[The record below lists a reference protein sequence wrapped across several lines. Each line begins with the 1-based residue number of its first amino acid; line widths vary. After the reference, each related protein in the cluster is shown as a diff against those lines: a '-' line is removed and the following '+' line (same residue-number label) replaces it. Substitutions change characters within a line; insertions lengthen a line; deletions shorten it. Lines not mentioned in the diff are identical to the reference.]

1 MNIRKRRSARSGRAP
16 LPSPGRPSAAGRDE
30 QNRFWRA
37 IARGVSSEEAALEA
51 GVSQPVGTR
60 WFRQAGG
67 MPPAMFRSSAKPLSG
82 RYLSLIEREEIALL
96 KVQGHSIQGIG
107 RRLGRAASTI
117 SRELRRNAATR
128 SGGLEYRATTA
139 QWHADRSAR
148 RPKLTKLALNTT
160 LRTYVE
166 ERLAPWSLALGLG
179 PTSLSAPAIQRFV
192 VQQAPSRSATA
203 SSHNWAS

>member
-1 MNIRKRRSARSGRAP
+1 
-16 LPSPGRPSAAGRDE
+16 
-30 QNRFWRA
+30 
-37 IARGVSSEEAALEA
+37 
-51 GVSQPVGTR
+51 
-60 WFRQAGG
+60 
-67 MPPAMFRSSAKPLSG
+67 
-82 RYLSLIEREEIALL
+82 
-96 KVQGHSIQGIG
+96 
-107 RRLGRAASTI
+107 
-117 SRELRRNAATR
+117 
-128 SGGLEYRATTA
+128 
-139 QWHADRSAR
+139 RSAR